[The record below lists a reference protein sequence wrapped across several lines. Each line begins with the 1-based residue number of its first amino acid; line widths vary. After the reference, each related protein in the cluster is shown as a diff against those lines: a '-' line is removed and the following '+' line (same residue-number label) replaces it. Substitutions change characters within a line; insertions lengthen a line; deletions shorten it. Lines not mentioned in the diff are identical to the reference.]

1 MNRLVAPR
9 FPCALVLAACLLG
22 TVGSAIAQAWP
33 AKPIRVLV
41 GFAPG
46 GSVDLTA
53 RILSAPIGEAL
64 GTPLI
69 VENRPGASGN
79 IAGEAAAKAAPDGY
93 TTMMSSGGPLAA
105 NRAVIAN
112 MSFDP
117 QRDFAGI
124 TLAAFQANIVVV
136 NPRVPAKTVADLIR
150 IAKSAPNKLSYGS
163 AGVGS
168 VQHLSTEMFR
178 ALTGAQMVHV
188 PYKGGA
194 PAVADLVAGH
204 IDVMFDTI
212 STSIRF
218 VQDGKLRA
226 LAVTPMTR
234 AAMLPSLPT
243 VDESGL
249 KGYEFRGWI
258 GLVAPTKTPAPVIS
272 RLHAETTRALG
283 LPDVQK
289 RFAELGF
296 DAPAPMAPAQFDA
309 FMRDEATK
317 YVELVKKAGIKPE

>member
-1 MNRLVAPR
+1 MPSMKAAP
-9 FPCALVLAACLLG
+9 AIACLLAG
-22 TVGSAIAQAWP
+22 LGAAATATAQAWP
-33 AKPIRVLV
+33 SKPVRFLV

-53 RILSAPIGEAL
+53 RILSGPIGEAL
-64 GTPLI
+64 GAQVL

-79 IAGEAAAKAAPDGY
+79 IAGELAAKAAPDGY
-93 TTMMSSGGPLAA
+93 TLMMSSGGPLAA

-117 QRDFAGI
+117 QRDFSGI
-124 TLAAFQANIVVV
+124 ALAAFQANIVVV
-136 NPRVPAKTVADLIR
+136 NPRVPAKNMADLIR
-150 IAKSAPNKLSYGS
+150 IARSSPNKLSYGS

-178 ALTGAQMVHV
+178 ALTGVQMVHV

-194 PAVADLVAGH
+194 PAVADLVGGH

-218 VQDGKLRA
+218 VQEGKLRA

-234 AAMLPSLPT
+234 SAMLPDLPT
-243 VDESGL
+243 VNESGL

-258 GLVAPTKTPAPVIS
+258 GLVAPAKTPAPVVT
-272 RLHAETTRALG
+272 RMHAEMTKAMTQA
-283 LPDVQK
+283 DVQK

-296 DAPAPMAPAQFDA
+296 DAPSAMSPAQFDA
-309 FMRDEATK
+309 FMREEAGK
-317 YVELVKKAGIKPE
+317 YVALVKKAGIKPE

>member
-1 MNRLVAPR
+1 MAHRTP
-9 FPCALVLAACLLG
+9 ALLCTAAVTAAVSVTFITPAL
-22 TVGSAIAQAWP
+22 AQAWP
-33 AKPIRVLV
+33 SKPVRVLV

-53 RILSAPIGEAL
+53 RILSGPIGEAL
-64 GTPLI
+64 GTQVI

-93 TTMMSSGGPLAA
+93 TLMMSSGGPLAA

-112 MSFDP
+112 MTFDP
-117 QRDFAGI
+117 QRDFSGI
-124 TLAAFQANIVVV
+124 ALAAFQANIVVV
-136 NPRVPAKTVADLIR
+136 NPRVPAKNMADLIR
-150 IAKSAPNKLSYGS
+150 IAKSAPNKLTYGS

-178 ALTGAQMVHV
+178 SLTGVQMIHV

-234 AAMLPSLPT
+234 SAMLPSLPT
-243 VDESGL
+243 VNESGL

-258 GLVAPTKTPAPVIS
+258 GLVAPAKTPAAIIN
-272 RLHAETTRALG
+272 RMHAEMTRAMG

-296 DAPAPMAPAQFDA
+296 DAPGAMTPAQFDA
-309 FMRDEATK
+309 FMREEAGK

>member
-1 MNRLVAPR
+1 MPWAKRAAA
-9 FPCALVLAACLLG
+9 FACLLAG
-22 TVGSAIAQAWP
+22 TGMASQAIAQAWP
-33 AKPIRVLV
+33 SKPVRFLV

-53 RILSAPIGEAL
+53 RMLGGPTGEAL
-64 GTPLI
+64 GTQVI

-79 IAGEAAAKAAPDGY
+79 SAGEAAAKAAPDGY
-93 TTMMSSGGPLAA
+93 TLMISSGGPLAA
-105 NRAVIAN
+105 NRAVIAD

-117 QRDFAGI
+117 QRDFSGI
-124 TLAAFQANIVVV
+124 ALAAFQANIVVV
-136 NPRVPAKTVADLIR
+136 NPRVP
-150 IAKSAPNKLSYGS
+150 APNKLSYGS

-178 ALTGAQMVHV
+178 ALTGVQMVQV

-194 PAVADLVAGH
+194 PAVADLVGGH
-204 IDVMFDTI
+204 MDVMFDTI

-218 VQDGKLRA
+218 LQEGKLRA

-234 AAMLPSLPT
+234 SAMLPDLPA
-243 VDESGL
+243 VNESGL
-249 KGYEFRGWI
+249 KGYELRGWI
-258 GLVAPTKTPAPVIS
+258 GLVAPAKTPAPVIT
-272 RLHAETTRALG
+272 RMHAEMTKSMT

-296 DAPAPMAPAQFDA
+296 DAPSSMTPAQFDA
-309 FMRDEATK
+309 FMRE
-317 YVELVKKAGIKPE
+317 EAGIKPE